1 MSLSKYFKPNYS
13 YELIRIGKNNDGG
26 YLVDRESIKNAEF
39 LISLGISDDWS
50 FEEDFFLKKD
60 KKISVEC
67 FDDRLNEKFL
77 IKNMIIQFVFIFYHR
92 KIQYFIDWVSK
103 YFSYKKVKK
112 IFHFK
117 KKRISYGDLDNI
129 LKKKNKN
136 VFLKIDIESGEY
148 RILEDILDNKDKI
161 VGLVLEFHDC
171 DLHKDKIVNF
181 IKAID
186 LTLVHVH
193 GNNYSDLDLNGDP
206 TVLEFSF
213 ARFPLKKKQ
222 LLSLPNNLDM
232 PNNKDRDEVLL
243 KFENY

>member
-1 MSLSKYFKPNYS
+1 MSLSKFFKPNFN
-13 YELIRIGKNNDGG
+13 YELNRIGKNNDGG
-26 YLVDRESIKNAEF
+26 YLVDTESVKNAEF

-77 IKNMIIQFVFIFYHR
+77 IKNMMIQFVFILYHR
-92 KIQYFIDWVSK
+92 KIRYFIDWVSK
-103 YFSYKKVKK
+103 YFSYKRVKK

-117 KKRISYGDLDNI
+117 KKKISYGDLDKIVRN
-129 LKKKNKN
+129 KNKN

-148 RILEDILDNKDKI
+148 RILDDILDNKDKL

-171 DLHKDKIVNF
+171 DLHKDKIINF
-181 IKAID
+181 IKTID
-186 LTLVHVH
+186 LTLVHIH

-206 TVLEFSF
+206 TALELSF
-213 ARFPLKKKQ
+213 ARFPIKKKQ
-222 LLSLPNNLDM
+222 LQSFPNILDM